1 MALDL
6 PPPKKKTATD
16 DTSVDTTVVDAPV
29 ADATTAPKLDL
40 PPKKASVTP
49 TPASAT
55 KAKLSPSDFYVD
67 PISGRV
73 SVADPDV
80 ERQLLEGE
88 VEGYKGIASGA
99 GQAVTGIGQFAGR
112 TLNRAGV
119 IGPEFEQLMADTA
132 KTLQDYGAP
141 ETQPVG
147 EALPYVFGGE
157 ILGAL
162 KGAGALALGGLEG
175 AGALA
180 SRIPGV
186 TERLTAAGEY
196 LAPYAKP
203 VANAASN
210 AASKASNAA
219 SKAYEM
225 LPEAKTVFPESLV
238 NGFNRLR
245 GVAPKAATEAAE
257 IADPAIIAAS
267 PEIAVQKISS
277 LSDKLKKLGAGLGKT
292 VLETGKGAATG
303 AATGAV
309 FGELSPRAERTRKE
323 RNDAEWK
330 SVVDGLKWG
339 AGLGTGAALAGEAI
353 AGLGAAWSSMTLAE
367 QKKAVEE
374 AEKLLQ
380 EQQKSVSALAGKAV
394 TQEEANITAATAKQA
409 EAEAALS
416 PMDKRLNELARAK
429 REAEKSP
436 EVRAAEERNIRNIRQ
451 ESPSDM
457 DPRALL
463 ELQPKI
469 EQKIQANTREAQD
482 IASRTGIS
490 EEQATKLV
498 ADQQAIVDKSEADAA
513 ALAESFSTRK
523 TMDGNELATEIQKL
537 ADARK
542 KALEANVRKNAGYA
556 QLEEKYGAKGEF
568 GQPGYEPAPPLFP
581 VKPLTDA
588 IDRAMN
594 STINSTIKGYLADL
608 KNNLQQ
614 VAASKGKVSFDTME
628 EVRQNLSD
636 AYSKGIIEKGG
647 TARSSGGKKLT
658 ILEPVMAAAKQGIID
673 VAPEFQTVL
682 QRYAKLKE
690 PLEPY
695 GKGGVFENVTEKN
708 YGTNYAT
715 LPGDVLAQVL
725 KKTGKG
731 GKGLADLVA
740 NNKELKG
747 MLEEHLNERLFGPDG
762 RDAAKVTEKTF
773 NTFKDRYKDVIES
786 AGLTDVFDSLA
797 SARSE
802 VEKSLAETKKGLETV
817 KGETE
822 AARELKI
829 GAEADVT
836 SKKRLEAIQA
846 RRKEAL
852 ESGGSMTGLNLP
864 PELAAKPVVKTPGGP
879 ELPTKKGL
887 AAEAATN
894 VSMAQTRLGREA
906 TELEEKAAPVRKT
919 AKEAAAELAS
929 AQSNQKAFGVL
940 QDLVDTT
947 PKEQLESRL
956 RGFLTQIRKADN
968 SVLSGPEFKEALETL
983 QKAADE
989 YKRTNN
995 ALKFDQDLRTYMIT
1009 RGISAAGLS
1018 TLLGGYGAYRIGR
1031 GE

>member
-6 PPPKKKTATD
+6 PPKKKTETG
-16 DTSVDTTVVDAPV
+16 DTAVDTTVADVPV
-29 ADATTAPKLDL
+29 VNTTPTAKLDL
-40 PPKKASVTP
+40 PPKK
-49 TPASAT
+49 SAALPP
-55 KAKLSPSDFYVD
+55 KPKKSDLSGTLFVD
-67 PISGRV
+67 PVTGTVSSSDLETQKQILEGRV
-73 SVADPDV
+73 EA
-80 ERQLLEGE
+80 
-88 VEGYKGIASGA
+88 YKGIASGA

-112 TLNRAGV
+112 TLNRVGI

-157 ILGAL
+157 ILGGL

-186 TERLTAAGEY
+186 TKGLTAAGEY
-196 LAPYAKP
+196 LAPLAPYAKP
-203 VANAASN
+203 VANAVSN

-267 PEIAVQKISS
+267 PEIATQKINGILAS
-277 LSDKLKKLGAGLGKT
+277 LKNLAKGVGKST
-292 VLETGKGAATG
+292 LEGGKGAATG
-303 AATGAV
+303 AAMGAV

-339 AGLGTGAALAGEAI
+339 AGLGGGAALAGEII
-353 AGLGAAWSSMTLAE
+353 AGLGATWSSMTLAE

-374 AEKLLQ
+374 AERILI
-380 EQQKSVSALAGKAV
+380 EQQKSVSDLAGKAV

-409 EAEAALS
+409 GAEAALS

-436 EVRAAEERNIRNIRQ
+436 EIRAQEERNIRNIRQ
-451 ESPSDM
+451 KDPSDM

-523 TMDGNELATEIQKL
+523 TMDGNELATEIQEL
-537 ADARK
+537 ADARE
-542 KALEANVRKNAGYA
+542 KALEANVKKNAGYN
-556 QLEEKYGAKGEF
+556 QLDEKYGAKGKPGE
-568 GQPGYEPAPPLFP
+568 PGYKPAPPLFP

-588 IDRAMN
+588 IDRAMK
-594 STINSTIKGYLADL
+594 STIKSTIKGYLADL
-608 KNNLQQ
+608 KNNIQD
-614 VAASKGKVSFDTME
+614 AASKGKVSFDTLE
-628 EVRQNLSD
+628 EARQDLSD

-658 ILEPVMAAAKQGIID
+658 VLEPVMAAAKQGIID
-673 VAPEFQTVL
+673 VAPEFETVL
-682 QRYAKLKE
+682 KRYAELKT

-695 GKGGVFENVTEKN
+695 GKGGVFEGITEEH

-715 LPGDVLAQVL
+715 LPGDVLTQVL
-725 KKTGKG
+725 LRTKKG
-731 GKGLADLVA
+731 GEGLADLVA

-747 MLEEHLNERLFGPDG
+747 MVEEHLNERLFGPDG

-802 VEKSLAETKKGLETV
+802 VEKSITEAKKGLKTV
-817 KGETE
+817 KGEIATD
-822 AARELKI
+822 RELKI
-829 GAEADVT
+829 GAETDVT
-836 SKKRLEAIQA
+836 SRKRLEAIQA

-852 ESGGSMTGLNLP
+852 EGGGSVTGLNLP

-879 ELPTKKGL
+879 ELPTEKGL
-887 AAEAATN
+887 AAEAAKN

>member
-6 PPPKKKTATD
+6 PPKKKTETD
-16 DTSVDTTVVDAPV
+16 DTAVNTTVVDAPV

-40 PPKKASVTP
+40 PPKKASVTLPKRPITP

-55 KAKLSPSDFYVD
+55 TGLSPNDFYVD
-67 PISGRV
+67 PVTGMV
-73 SVADPDV
+73 SSSD
-80 ERQLLEGE
+80 LETQKQILKGQTE
-88 VEGYKGIASGA
+88 FYKGIPSGA
-99 GQAVTGIGQFAGR
+99 AQDVVGVGQFVARNVPG
-112 TLNRAGV
+112 A
-119 IGPEFEQLMADTA
+119 TA
-132 KTLQDYGAP
+132 SAIDDYLA
-141 ETQPVG
+141 ETQQSLKKFGSHEGQTVG
-147 EALPYVFGGE
+147 EVLPYLFGGE
-157 ILGAL
+157 ILG
-162 KGAGALALGGLEG
+162 GAKALGG
-175 AGALA
+175 LA

-186 TERLTAAGEY
+186 TAASEY

-203 VANAASN
+203 IT
-210 AASKASNAA
+210 NAA

-225 LPEAKTVFPESLV
+225 LPEAKTVLPESLLK
-238 NGFNRLR
+238 GFRYLR
-245 GVAPKAATEAAE
+245 GAAPEAEIAVAETAPKVAETAAE
-257 IADPAIIAAS
+257 IADPVAVAAN
-267 PEIAVQKISS
+267 PEIATQKINGISAS
-277 LSDKLKKLGAGLGKT
+277 LKDLAKGVGKST
-292 VLETGKGAATG
+292 LEGGKGAATG
-303 AATGAV
+303 AAMGAG
-309 FGELSPRAERTRKE
+309 FGAISPREEESKKARD
-323 RNDAEWK
+323 DAAWK
-330 SVVDGLKWG
+330 SIVDGLKWG
-339 AGLGTGAALAGEAI
+339 AALGGGGALVGEMVSGAA
-353 AGLGAAWSSMTLAE
+353 AAWSSMTLAE

-374 AEKLLQ
+374 AERILI
-380 EQQKSVSALAGKAV
+380 EQQKSVSDLAGKAV

-409 EAEAALS
+409 GAEAALS
-416 PMDKRLNELARAK
+416 PMDKRLNELVRAK

-537 ADARK
+537 ADARE

-673 VAPEFQTVL
+673 VAPEFETVL
-682 QRYAKLKE
+682 KRYAKLKE

-695 GKGGVFENVTEKN
+695 GKGGVFEGVTEKN

-725 KKTGKG
+725 KNTKKG
-731 GKGLADLVA
+731 GEGLADLVA

-864 PELAAKPVVKTPGGP
+864 PELAAKPIVKTPSGP
-879 ELPTKKGL
+879 ELPTEKGL
-887 AAEAATN
+887 AAEAAKN

-906 TELEEKAAPVRKT
+906 KELEEKATPVRKT

-995 ALKFDQDLRTYMIT
+995 SLKFAQDLRTYMVT